1 MAISVKQML
10 EAANAVVTK
19 ITPAQ
24 AKEMIGKGDTLV
36 LDVRKRWCSSNIGAL
51 SEKCGAVHT

>member
-1 MAISVKQML
+1 ML
-10 EAANAVVTK
+10 EAANAVVTR

-36 LDVRKRWCSSNIGAL
+36 LDVRKRRCSSNIGAL